1 MASLKGGP
9 CVFSRFVAHIDK
21 RDRRV
26 LTRLCIDL
34 SISTILPKDVV
45 YGILL
50 SRKMTTEAH
59 NLDHS
64 AAGTI
69 PRHQP
74 IGLDRGSPRVI
85 SEDDIVT
92 FQGSR
97 TSLWHFS

>member
-1 MASLKGGP
+1 MLYVPWYITITK
-9 CVFSRFVAHIDK
+9 DD
-21 RDRRV
+21 DR
-26 LTRLCIDL
+26 
-34 SISTILPKDVV
+34 
-45 YGILL
+45 
-50 SRKMTTEAH
+50 AH

-64 AAGTI
+64 AAGTR

-97 TSLWHFS
+97 TGL